1 MTVLNDTP
9 EAPLSPF
16 FGRAPWIAFVDLATG
31 RRTLTANAQRSTAFV
46 VGHILQI
53 RPQLVICGYV
63 DHESASRIL
72 EAGIDLRLGPCSV
85 PASALLKRVYTL
97 PPVATV
103 VDLERRCNERG
114 KGRT

>member
-1 MTVLNDTP
+1 MKSVVMTVLNDTP

-16 FGRAPWIAFVDLATG
+16 FAHAPWIAFVDLATG
-31 RRTLTANAQRSTAFV
+31 RRDLTRNTQRSAAFV
-46 VGHILQI
+46 VEHILRI

-72 EAGIDLRLGPCSV
+72 DADMDLRLGPCSV
-85 PASALLKRVYTL
+85 PACTLLERVHTL

-103 VDLERRCNERG
+103 VDLG
-114 KGRT
+114 